1 MATTYIPLYTTTLAS
16 AGTVTFSSIPSTY
29 TDLVLVISNAV
40 SIATNTPGACISFN
54 SDTASNYSSTHLEG
68 TGTSALSNRQTSQSN
83 INSGYNIGLS
93 SSSTQPATIIINIM
107 NYANTTTYKT
117 ILSRNAQTAG
127 TAPGTGATVGL
138 WRSTA
143 AINSMAITAQTGNF
157 AIGTTF
163 SLYGVASAAVGAKA
177 TGGNVISTD
186 GVYYYHT
193 FTSSGTF
200 TPNQALTCDYLV
212 VAGGGGSS
220 QGGGGAGGLR
230 STVTATGGG
239 GTLESA
245 LALASGTG
253 YTVTVGAGGAAS
265 ANTNVR
271 GTSGSNSVFSTITST
286 GGGAGGSNAAVA
298 AGLTGGSGG
307 GGGQGSGSGGTGTDN
322 QGYAGGTGGTA
333 SGFYATAGGGGAGA
347 VGANGNSAS
356 GGGAGGNGVATS
368 ISGSS
373 VTYAGGGGG
382 GADSSPGAGGS
393 GGGGAGVVSGTANAG
408 TANTGGGGGGNN
420 NAAGAAGGSG
430 LVLVRYPA

>member
-16 AGTVTFSSIPSTY
+16 AGTVTFSSIPNTY
-29 TDLVLVISNAV
+29 TDLVLVISDAV

-68 TGTSALSNRQTSQSN
+68 TGTSALSNRQTNQSN

-127 TAPGTGATVGL
+127 AAPGTGATVGL

-177 TGGNVISTD
+177 TGGVISSD
-186 GVYYYHT
+186 ANYWYHT

-200 TPNQALTCDYLV
+200 TPSQALTCDYLV
-212 VAGGGGSS
+212 VAGGGGGGVANFSGNS
-220 QGGGGAGGLR
+220 TSGGGGAGGLR

-239 GTLESA
+239 GTLETA
-245 LALASGTG
+245 LALASGTS
-253 YTVTVGAGGAAS
+253 YTVTIGAGGSGSTAQDS
-265 ANTNVR
+265 DGTN
-271 GTSGSNSVFSTITST
+271 GSNSVFSTITSV
-286 GGGAGGSNAAVA
+286 GGGYGSSRNAV
-298 AGLTGGSGG
+298 GTNRNPNSGGSGG
-307 GGGQGSGSGGTGTDN
+307 GGGLNVNGAAGTTN
-322 QGYAGGTGGTA
+322 QGFAGGNPTDTNN
-333 SGFYATAGGGGAGA
+333 SGAGGGGAGGVGGNSGSNVAGVAGLGLA
-347 VGANGNSAS
+347 VG
-356 GGGAGGNGVATS
+356 
-368 ISGSS
+368 ISGSL
-373 VTYAGGGGG
+373 VTYATGGRGRQANPVDGANNTGTGG
-382 GADSSPGAGGS
+382 DGGS
-393 GGGGAGVVSGTANAG
+393 TSSGSPTR
-408 TANTGGGGGGNN
+408 GGN
-420 NAAGAAGGSG
+420 GGSG
-430 LVLVRYPA
+430 LVIVRYPI